1 MFLWVLLALVA
12 FVSLFAAFRVC
23 AAAYGVGPAAVDVGV
38 GGNCV

>member
-1 MFLWVLLALVA
+1 MGAIGVGGICVVVGAL
-12 FVSLFAAFRVC
+12 RVC